1 MGPVYEHFDFQIDDM
16 VQLQVHC
23 GEPTR
28 KMQIVER
35 LYVECPGGVQ
45 LFYSVVQSGHTPQK
59 FLENTLEPYA
69 QTQHEITEAGWRE
82 RKVKEVLDF
91 VTKPPAE

>member
-69 QTQHEITEAGWRE
+69 QTSNEIAEDEWRSKRVQE
-82 RKVKEVLDF
+82 SLKRA
-91 VTKPPAE
+91 TKPPAK